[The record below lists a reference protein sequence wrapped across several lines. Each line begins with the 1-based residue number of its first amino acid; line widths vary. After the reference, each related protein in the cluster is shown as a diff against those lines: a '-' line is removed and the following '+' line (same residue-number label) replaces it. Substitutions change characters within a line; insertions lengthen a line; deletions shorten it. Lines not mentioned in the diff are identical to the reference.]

1 MLLDIPDHQT
11 FTQGGGGLVKD
22 IFDYLSQ
29 TFGGRALAPIFSS
42 AIFLGLWFTPAHATP
57 LSEFVVRPKTRI
69 CVGSVELTAD
79 RGRYFGSDART
90 RLADDVVIAIGEAL
104 GARGVAIDIFPGAA
118 RQRYSSWADCVA
130 GKGDIRIE
138 LKLPTVTAQGGEL
151 VIVLLQGTNRHQ
163 VSKFVPAP
171 APQSHDGVRI
181 PPEIPMAAALRLSL
195 RAEVKRIGDQI
206 TISP

>member
-1 MLLDIPDHQT
+1 MKDFVDH
-11 FTQGGGGLVKD
+11 
-22 IFDYLSQ
+22 LSQ
-29 TFGGRALAPIFSS
+29 TFGGRALAPVFFGAIVLGMWS
-42 AIFLGLWFTPAHATP
+42 APANATP
-57 LSEFVVRPKTRI
+57 LGGFVVKPKTRI
-69 CVGSVELTAD
+69 CVGRVELTAD

-104 GARGVAIDIFPGAA
+104 GARGVATDIFQGAA
-118 RQRYSSWADCVA
+118 RQRYSSSADCVA

-138 LKLPTVTAQGGEL
+138 LKVPTVTAQGGEL

-181 PPEIPMAAALRLSL
+181 PPEIPMVAALRLSL